1 MFRRSPHDAEILR
14 LAVPALGALIAEPL
28 YVLTDTAIVGHLG
41 TDELAGVAIA
51 GAVLLTVH
59 ALLIFLA
66 YGTTGLV
73 GRKLGAG
80 DIQGA
85 AVQGV
90 QALWLAVVLGIGTSV
105 GLALTG
111 DSLVDLFQ
119 PTPAVREAAL
129 TYLNLSLFGLT
140 SLLLV
145 LAGTGYLRGQQDT
158 RTPLVVALG
167 SALANLVIELV
178 FVYPLGLGVAGS
190 AWSTVIAQTGA
201 AIIYLF
207 VIGRSAGGVGA
218 SLCPHLQ
225 SLLVY
230 AGVGARL
237 MVRTAA
243 LRGSLLLAAALASR
257 IGTTAVASHQISMEI
272 WGLLALALD
281 AVAIAGQA
289 LVARLL
295 GAGDATVARQASQ
308 RMIEL
313 SVMVGSVFGLLVLI
327 ARVWLPA
334 IFSSDPEVQSLTAF
348 LLLFVALMQP
358 MNGVVFA
365 LDGILIGAG
374 DLTFLA
380 KAMVIAFAAFV
391 VAALAA
397 RWADFGIG
405 WLWAAIWVFMIARAI
420 PLWRRFQTG
429 KWATIAHSADS
440 SGHTGP

>member
-41 TDELAGVAIA
+41 TNELAGVAIA

-90 QALWLAVVLGIGTSV
+90 QALWLAVGLGIGTSV

-218 SLCPHLQ
+218 SLRPHLQ

-348 LLLFVALMQP
+348 LMHPDATLMLP
-358 MNGVVFA
+358 
-365 LDGILIGAG
+365 
-374 DLTFLA
+374 
-380 KAMVIAFAAFV
+380 
-391 VAALAA
+391 
-397 RWADFGIG
+397 
-405 WLWAAIWVFMIARAI
+405 
-420 PLWRRFQTG
+420 
-429 KWATIAHSADS
+429 
-440 SGHTGP
+440 